1 MRSLGGVRTRSAP
14 RLERG
19 LELRAP
25 PRIALVARPAWA
37 ALAALAMAGSPAPAG
52 AQDFAC
58 PAPACPAGAPLAA
71 LETGV
76 IAGARGFAIQGAT
89 LTRSGLPELTTRAAG
104 VAVAAHGACGAAG
117 LSQTG
122 DPELGWTA
130 VALALGGASRAT
142 GATVRAVARRD
153 RHPRPAD
160 GPLGPGVGAEAGAAA
175 WARAGGGLTLW
186 AAAPQLW
193 MRGAAPPLARALE
206 LGGRWSG
213 GDLGAWL
220 VSRTPPRGALAAEHE
235 AGLTLALGPCRAWA
249 RARDGPARGAVG
261 IEVCAGGVG
270 LAAEVESHPVLGETA
285 MLALTLPVSTAP
297 P

>member
-1 MRSLGGVRTRSAP
+1 MRCLGGA
-14 RLERG
+14 LA
-19 LELRAP
+19 RATP
-25 PRIALVARPAWA
+25 LLAMIARPGGARALSTLVALAIA
-37 ALAALAMAGSPAPAG
+37 AIPSPARP
-52 AQDFAC
+52 QDFAC
-58 PAPACPAGAPLAA
+58 PAPAGPAGTPLAA
-71 LETGV
+71 LETGL
-76 IAGARGFAIQGAT
+76 IAGARGFAIEGAT

-130 VALALGGASRAT
+130 MGLAVGGASRAR

-160 GPLGPGVGAEAGAAA
+160 GPLGLGLGAEAGAAA

-193 MRGAAPPLARALE
+193 TRGAAPPLARSLE

-220 VSRTPPRGALAAEHE
+220 VHRAPPRGALAAEHE

-261 IEVCAGGVG
+261 IEMCAGGIG

-285 MLALTLPVSTAP
+285 MLALTLPASTAP